1 MRLHM
6 KALVLLAF
14 ATGTAACASSSGRSP
29 EAPSKGP
36 IKYEGGDGLTCES
49 RVIIKGA
56 TGSREGV
63 AAEYNWL
70 RTKYPGH
77 KVQQQSLSKCAGK
90 PADVLEI
97 STVEGKSLALY
108 FDISDFFGREFGL
121 AP

>member
-6 KALVLLAF
+6 KALVLFAL
-14 ATGTAACASSSGRSP
+14 ATGLAACATSSGRST
-29 EAPSKGP
+29 EAPSKA

-56 TGSREGV
+56 TGSRQGV
-63 AAEYNWL
+63 AAEYDWL

-77 KVQQQSLSKCAGK
+77 QVQGQSLSKCAGK

-97 STVEGKSLALY
+97 TTAEGKSLALY